1 MKLVQLSPVKKASSI
16 KAWIDE
22 FGTRTLKDLPKNV
35 ATGCGSNGLK
45 SHTICCSINS
55 TFY

>member
-35 ATGCGSNGLK
+35 ATGCGSNGIK